1 MDSIGSRTLR
11 TLLAL
16 AVAAWLIGMP
26 AAALAQSGGG
36 APVKPVS
43 GLGYGF
49 FGIGAASWDGASE
62 GTWHV
67 GGGGE
72 AIFRDAFGVGAEM
85 GYLGWLEEGGD
96 GLGVLSVNGAYHFG
110 GGANARRWRPF
121 VTGGYTLG
129 FDGDVT
135 ENLFNIGGGV
145 DFWMK
150 PRVGLR
156 LEFRDHIWSE
166 DGDAVHFWGVRV
178 GVTFR

>member
-1 MDSIGSRTLR
+1 MQNVRSCAAWTLV
-11 TLLAL
+11 LL
-16 AVAAWLIGMP
+16 AVAVCVTGMP
-26 AAALAQSGGG
+26 AAALAQTAV
-36 APVKPVS
+36 APVKSVG

-49 FGIGAASWDGASE
+49 LGLGAASFEGDSV

-72 AIFRDAFGVGAEM
+72 AVFRDAFGVGAEF
-85 GYLGWLEEGGD
+85 GYLSWLEESSD
-96 GLGVLSVNGAYHFG
+96 GLGVLSVNGAYHFN
-110 GGANARRWRPF
+110 GAAGAARWRPF
-121 VTGGYTLG
+121 VSGGYTLG

-145 DFWMK
+145 DYWLK

-156 LEFRDHIWSE
+156 IEFRDHVWAE
-166 DGDAVHFWGVRV
+166 DGETVHFWGVRF

>member
-1 MDSIGSRTLR
+1 MIDGSARAARTFVV
-11 TLLAL
+11 LAI
-16 AVAAWLIGMP
+16 AAWLIGVP

-49 FGIGAASWDGASE
+49 FGIGAASWEGSTE
-62 GTWHV
+62 GTWHA

-72 AIFRDAFGVGAEM
+72 AVFRDAFAVGAEM

-96 GLGVLSVNGAYHFG
+96 GLGILSVNGAYHFG
-110 GGANARRWRPF
+110 GGANAGRWRPF

-135 ENLFNIGGGV
+135 ENLFNVGGGV

-150 PRVGLR
+150 PKVGLR

-178 GVTFR
+178 GITFR